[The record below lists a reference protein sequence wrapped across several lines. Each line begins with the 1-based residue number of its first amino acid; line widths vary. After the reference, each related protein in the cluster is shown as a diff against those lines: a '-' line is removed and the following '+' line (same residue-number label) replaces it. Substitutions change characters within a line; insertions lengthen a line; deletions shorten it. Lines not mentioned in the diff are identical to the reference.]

1 MRDASEEIIKMQ
13 LAIVNQ
19 KTRKEK
25 WLMSFGMIRM
35 GICVVR
41 NSIRKQQP
49 NISET
54 ELRIATFRRIYQQ
67 DYKAEEMEKY
77 VAGMRAFF
85 EKNPPKIYEEM

>member
-49 NISET
+49 EISET

-85 EKNPPKIYEEM
+85 EKNPPEIYEEM